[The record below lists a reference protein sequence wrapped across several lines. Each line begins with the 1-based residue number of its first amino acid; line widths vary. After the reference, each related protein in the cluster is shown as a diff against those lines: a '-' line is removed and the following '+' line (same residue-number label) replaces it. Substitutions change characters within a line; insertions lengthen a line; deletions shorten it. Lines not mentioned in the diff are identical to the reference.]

1 MWDIKRKT
9 DRGSILAAL
18 VVAAFDGKQQKDKVE
33 IEDLSRMLA
42 KLIEENVLD
51 LNDFSISPGGEYSE
65 DVARFVSNLLFSG
78 YAKMRS
84 PLVVHPSG
92 MTRCRTK
99 VFEAYIDKEK
109 SPEISLIARTLG
121 IDLDKVKHK
130 LEA

>member
-1 MWDIKRKT
+1 MWDIKRKI

-18 VVAAFDGKQQKDKVE
+18 VVAAFDGKQRRDKVE
-33 IEDLSRMLA
+33 IEDLSKMLA
-42 KLIEENVLD
+42 KLIEENILD
-51 LNDFSISPGGEYSE
+51 LDDFSISPRGEYSE

-84 PLVVHPSG
+84 PLTVYPSG

-99 VFEAYIDKEK
+99 VLEAYNDKEK
-109 SPEISLIARTLG
+109 SPEISMIAQTLG
-121 IDLDKVKHK
+121 IDLNTVKQN